1 MIDSFYPQILQ
12 ILSSAVVVEKNSG
25 ALDNICGALARL
37 IIANASLIPLDQVNS
52 FLYKEQHKDVRISGL
67 RKRIRVSW
75 ERKTNSFNLCA
86 GKEGEIFLWNPVSFI
101 NVWSE
106 GCLDCLRGY
115 DLLLW
120 GYFHQLWWD

>member
-1 MIDSFYPQILQ
+1 MSILLDHFILHHRPFIKCTESLIMDSFYPQILQ

-67 RKRIRVSW
+67 QKRIRVS
-75 ERKTNSFNLCA
+75 
-86 GKEGEIFLWNPVSFI
+86 
-101 NVWSE
+101 
-106 GCLDCLRGY
+106 
-115 DLLLW
+115 
-120 GYFHQLWWD
+120 